1 MQKRTSK
8 PYSLKIERHIT
19 EEERKLRYTKKASRE
34 AGWSNRRIG
43 RHLGRSDMVVARCWQ
58 QWITEGRVYRRE
70 SQDVPGTQMIA
81 RHPVPSRETIRR
93 RLTEVGL
100 RSRRPLR
107 RLPLTPH
114 HRQWR
119 LDFADLGQLGV

>member
-1 MQKRTSK
+1 
-8 PYSLKIERHIT
+8 
-19 EEERKLRYTKKASRE
+19 
-34 AGWSNRRIG
+34 
-43 RHLGRSDMVVARCWQ
+43 MVVARCWQ
-58 QWITEGRVYRRE
+58 QWITEGRVYRRGG
-70 SQDVPGTQMIA
+70 SGRPRNTNDPRDRAIRRVATSAPTTSLASIQRHLPHS

-114 HRQWR
+114 HRQCR

>member
-1 MQKRTSK
+1 
-8 PYSLKIERHIT
+8 
-19 EEERKLRYTKKASRE
+19 
-34 AGWSNRRIG
+34 
-43 RHLGRSDMVVARCWQ
+43 MVVARCWQ
-58 QWITEGRVYRRE
+58 QWITEGECTVAE
-70 SQDVPGTQMIA
+70 GQDVPGTQMIA
-81 RHPVPSRETIRR
+81 RIVQSEEWPLRHQQQHRFNATYPPSRHPVPSRETIRR

-114 HRQWR
+114 HRQCR

>member
-1 MQKRTSK
+1 MFGTLPYDSPLPNQVKLNYPLIQQARQITVNRTIK
-8 PYSLKIERHIT
+8 HHKIN
-19 EEERKLRYTKKASRE
+19 K
-34 AGWSNRRIG
+34 
-43 RHLGRSDMVVARCWQ
+43 Q
-58 QWITEGRVYRRE
+58 
-70 SQDVPGTQMIA
+70 

-93 RLTEVGL
+93 GLTEVGL

-114 HRQWR
+114 HRQCR